1 MEIILAQF
9 GPRSDKIEPSY
20 SSFKALFPSA
30 EFKMYSDMPH
40 PGLPFPTV
48 VVQPPYDKSHP
59 RYGYRCND
67 LYKAVGLLGSTH
79 DISMAIDN
87 DMWVFNPHAEA
98 LVALTERFGM
108 CLPANPRLLV
118 KVDTLIG
125 EDSDRCLDPLDRGTG
140 YAVNMSPITLSKKC
154 QPALRLLLRYIGI
167 MESQPVRG
175 PLAMWRAIWL
185 GNDFFNP
192 YILPPQWCVCAED
205 ANVGNELILHVGHDK
220 VANHYKVPK

>member
-20 SSFKALFPSA
+20 GSLKSIFPDAS
-30 EFKMYSDMPH
+30 FKMYSDTPH
-40 PGLPFPTV
+40 PGLPFPTE
-48 VVQPPYDKSHP
+48 VVQPPYDRGHP

-67 LYKAVGLLGSTH
+67 LYKAVGLLESTH
-79 DISMAIDN
+79 DVSMAIDN
-87 DMWVFNPHAEA
+87 DMWVFDPRAKA

-118 KVDTLIG
+118 KVDTLVG
-125 EDSDRCLDPLDRGTG
+125 EDSDRYLGQLDQGTG

-154 QPALRLLLRYIGI
+154 KPALDLLIRYTGI
-167 MESQPVRG
+167 MRNQPVRG
-175 PLAMWRAIWL
+175 PLAMWRAIWM
-185 GNDFFNP
+185 GDDFFNP

-205 ANVGNELILHVGHDK
+205 VGVGDELILHVGHEK
-220 VANHYKVPK
+220 VANHYGTPR